1 MTKKRIWTYVFLSI
15 SFLLLY
21 YVLRD
26 VKYKDFMIQTAKID
40 FKMVGLASICMIL
53 SAWFRN
59 LRWLMLFSPLG
70 YKIKKGQAFSALLL
84 SYPANLVI
92 PQSSFFV
99 RASYLRKISGVPFG
113 ECLGTIIAEKLMD
126 GLVVFGLFFMFMFS
140 NFSFQ
145 ISFFKNFRLY
155 FAILLCGVLIFFA
168 SRFFIKTY
176 YQNYWQKVMHLIKSQ
191 LSHFKIGLLTTK
203 KVENKWLLFLY
214 TVVIWLPY
222 FAIFYF
228 LLKGSV
234 VQDFIDFR
242 LTLELAVMAN
252 IGWIFPTQG
261 GLGSYHF
268 FITHTMLSHG
278 FESLLAV
285 FFAFFSHTFI
295 IFNDVILGFYIVLI
309 NRRIVFNL
317 FGLKRAI

>member
-15 SFLLLY
+15 SLLLLY

-26 VKYKDFMIQTAKID
+26 VKYKDFMKQAAKVD

-70 YKIKKGQAFSALLL
+70 YKIKKRQAFSALLL

-140 NFSFQ
+140 NLSFQ
-145 ISFFKNFRLY
+145 ISFFQNFRLY
-155 FAILLCGVLIFFA
+155 FAILLCGVLIFLA
-168 SRFFIKTY
+168 CRFFFKTY
-176 YQNYWQKVMHLIKSQ
+176 YPNQWQKVMHLIKSQ

-203 KVENKWLLFLY
+203 KVDNKWLLFLY
-214 TVVIWLPY
+214 TVAIWLPY

-228 LLKGSV
+228 LLKGSLIK
-234 VQDFIDFR
+234 DFTDFK
-242 LTLELAVMAN
+242 LPIELAVMAN
-252 IGWIFPTQG
+252 IGWILPTQG

-268 FITHTMLSHG
+268 FITHIMLSNG
-278 FESLLAV
+278 FENLQAV

-295 IFNDVILGFYIVLI
+295 IFIDVILGLYIVLI

-317 FGLKRAI
+317 FGLKRAV

>member
-1 MTKKRIWTYVFLSI
+1 MTKKRICTYVFLSI
-15 SFLLLY
+15 SVLLLY

-26 VKYKDFMIQTAKID
+26 VKYKDFMKQTAKVD
-40 FKMVGLASICMIL
+40 LKMVGFAGICMSL

-59 LRWLMLFSPLG
+59 LRWLVLFSPLG

-84 SYPANLVI
+84 SYPANLII

-99 RASYLRKISGVPFG
+99 RASYLRKMSGIPFS

-126 GLVVFGLFFMFMFS
+126 GLVVFGLFFIFIFS
-140 NFSFQ
+140 DFSFQ
-145 ISFFKNFRLY
+145 TSIFQNYRLY
-155 FAILLCGVLIFFA
+155 FAIILCVVVIFFVI
-168 SRFFIKTY
+168 RFFFKTY
-176 YQNYWQKVMHLIKSQ
+176 FDDRWDKVISQIKSQ

-203 KVENKWLLFLY
+203 NVENKWLLFLY
-214 TVVIWLPY
+214 TVTIWLPY
-222 FAIFYF
+222 FALFYF

-234 VQDFIDFR
+234 SRDFIGFK
-242 LTLELAVMAN
+242 LPVELAVMAN

-268 FITHTMLSHG
+268 FIAHIMQLHG
-278 FESLLAV
+278 FEKLQSV

-295 IFNDVILGFYIVLI
+295 IFNDLILGLYVLLT
-309 NRRIVFNL
+309 NRRIVFTLNNPL
-317 FGLKRAI
+317 